1 VREIPRS
8 FSRNGEP
15 STRFAF
21 YEIRTCRRNASFH
34 TPHMPKNAALCGLR
48 LGGSCALLV
57 QGPITGSVG
66 AGSEKSVSD
75 ARTVN
80 ASAASSLFMSRS
92 ALPSSFGPSP
102 RGAASP
108 HGHKTEER
116 RSMSSEQNKAIV
128 RRLLEEPWK
137 GDLRVVDELVDREY
151 VGYDPSIPEPLRGP
165 DGFKENISTYRA
177 AYSDARITVDDQIAE
192 GDKVAT
198 RWTGRG
204 LHDGD
209 LMGVAPTG
217 KQVKVSGLTLSRLE
231 NGKVIEEYT
240 NWDTFGMMQQ
250 LGVVPELA
258 HA

>member
-1 VREIPRS
+1 
-8 FSRNGEP
+8 
-15 STRFAF
+15 
-21 YEIRTCRRNASFH
+21 
-34 TPHMPKNAALCGLR
+34 L
-48 LGGSCALLV
+48 LGKVLIACTVDG
-57 QGPITGSVG
+57 
-66 AGSEKSVSD
+66 GSEKSVSG
-75 ARTVN
+75 ARKRQRERRAFTPCPE
-80 ASAASSLFMSRS
+80 ALFRAASVT
-92 ALPSSFGPSP
+92 AL
-102 RGAASP
+102 AAQRRRL
-108 HGHKTEER
+108 GTRAEER

-128 RRLLEEPWK
+128 RRLVEEPWK
-137 GDLRVVDELVDREY
+137 GDLRVVDELIDRNY

-165 DGFKENISTYRA
+165 DGFKENVSTYRA
-177 AYSDARITVDDQIAE
+177 AFSDARITVDEQIAE

-204 LHDGD
+204 KHDGD

-217 KQVKVSGLTLSRLE
+217 KQVQVSGLTFSRLA